1 MNLMRIA
8 STALVAGVTAASL
21 ILFDSPAF
29 ASDPVHQV
37 RPVEGSFE
45 GMIINGAV
53 DVTFVQ
59 GPTPGVTVD
68 APADIAA
75 GIHTKVEDGVLK
87 IDSSGLHIVEFFG
100 GGRHSHLMVTVTAP
114 NLKEITINGS
124 SDLYA
129 ARLSS
134 SDDLSLRLRSSG
146 DLHIDNLAV
155 RKLSTAIQGSADV
168 LLAGSASEQSISIQ
182 GSGDYHAQNLKSG
195 AASVSIQGSGDA
207 AIWAENTL
215 SIQIAGSG
223 DVEYWGKPSVSQA
236 IAGSGD
242 VVARGAKN

>member
-1 MNLMRIA
+1 MNLMRTA
-8 STALVAGVTAASL
+8 STALFACMLAAGATFA
-21 ILFDSPAF
+21 DSPAF
-29 ASDPVHQV
+29 ASEPIHQV
-37 RPVEGSFE
+37 RPIEGSFE
-45 GMIINGAV
+45 RLTINGAV

-59 GPTPGVTVD
+59 GPNAGVTVD

-75 GIHTKVEDGVLK
+75 GIRTKVEDGMLK

-114 NLKEITINGS
+114 TLKEITINGS

-129 ARLSS
+129 ASLTS

-146 DLHIDNLAV
+146 DLHIDNIAV
-155 RKLSTAIQGSADV
+155 RKLSTTIQGSADV
-168 LLAGSASEQSISIQ
+168 LLAGTAQEQSISIQ
-182 GSGDYHAQNLKSG
+182 GSGDYHAENLKS
-195 AASVSIQGSGDA
+195 AAVSVSIQGSGDA
-207 AIWAENTL
+207 DVWAENTL
-215 SIQIAGSG
+215 AIQIAGSG

-242 VVARGAKN
+242 VVAHGAKN